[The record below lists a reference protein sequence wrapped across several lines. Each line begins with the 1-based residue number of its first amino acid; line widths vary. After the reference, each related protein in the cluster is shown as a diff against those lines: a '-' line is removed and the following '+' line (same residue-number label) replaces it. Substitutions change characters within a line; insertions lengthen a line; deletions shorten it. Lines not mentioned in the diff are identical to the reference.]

1 MWLWTDI
8 ITKKAMTA
16 VPTQTWVVD
25 SSVILKWILT
35 HKEDWLDQ
43 ADLLLRRF
51 EAGKI
56 KLVAPVLAKYEVA
69 NAIRFK
75 SYSHQEKLDFIKR
88 FSEIPLKYYQASTD
102 QIIKTMILANDRGIT
117 FYDAV
122 FMELAQRLKVVL
134 ITANPKHHKSFPGV
148 KVVDLK
154 NY

>member
-1 MWLWTDI
+1 
-8 ITKKAMTA
+8 MTA
-16 VPTQTWVVD
+16 ISTQTWVVD

-56 KLVAPVLAKYEVA
+56 KLAAPILAKYEVA

-75 SYSHQEKLDFIKR
+75 SYSNQEKLDFIKR
-88 FSEIPLKYYQASTD
+88 FSEIPLKYYQVSPD
-102 QIIKTMILANDRGIT
+102 QIIKTMILANDHGIT

-122 FMELAQRLKVVL
+122 FMELAHRLNATL

-154 NY
+154 DY